1 MNLYAL
7 GVPTSVVIDDY
18 LVASDSTIFSNP
30 GKDKSL
36 WGPFYEKIF
45 AKFHGNYGR
54 TSGGWPTTAVRNIIN
69 SPTIYEEEHIKISAD
84 ELWGALRKHVEADD
98 IIQAGSTTDIF

>member
-18 LVASDSTIFSNP
+18 LVTSGSTIFSNP

-36 WGPFYEKIF
+36 WGPFYEKIM
-45 AKFHGNYGR
+45 AKFHGNFHHID
-54 TSGGWPTTAVRNIIN
+54 GGFPTAAVRNIIN
-69 SPTIYEEEHIKISAD
+69 APMLMYDKHEDKSID
-84 ELWGALRKHVEADD
+84 DLWNALK
-98 IIQAGSTTDIF
+98 